1 MNESRRRALQ
11 WQRLVSEYFA
21 PLLGGTPEAWREANR
36 LVIERLLDLER
47 WRMRIRASSD
57 YASFESSY
65 QLDWLRGMCEVVG
78 IAAPVEGECLELVRR
93 ADSYIIPRVR
103 AAFPGVVDAI
113 RILHRQGY
121 TLHTASGESS
131 LHLASYLDGM
141 GVRECFGRLYGPDL
155 IDTFKEGPQFYERIF
170 ADSGITPAEAL
181 VVDDS
186 PYAIAW
192 AAQTGVH
199 TLLVAE
205 EASAEAKA
213 GLRISSLAQLPEI
226 LQQLNG

>member
-1 MNESRRRALQ
+1 MRKS
-11 WQRLVSEYFA
+11 
-21 PLLGGTPEAWREANR
+21 
-36 LVIERLLDLER
+36 LEKCTD
-47 WRMRIRASSD
+47 A
-57 YASFESSY
+57 
-65 QLDWLRGMCEVVG
+65 
-78 IAAPVEGECLELVRR
+78 
-93 ADSYIIPRVR
+93 YIIPRVR

-186 PYAIAW
+186 PDAIAW
-192 AAQTGVH
+192 AAQMGAH
-199 TLLVAE
+199 TCFVA
-205 EASAEAKA
+205 
-213 GLRISSLAQLPEI
+213 RYF
-226 LQQLNG
+226 LQEGQ